1 MTRIK
6 GLGFDFG
13 REFLLG
19 KDSGYV
25 QKAQNGLYFFMSS
38 YHKFLTGVQM
48 DSQTWMMLSEKYLAP
63 TYARYPIVLVKGRG
77 TRLWD
82 MDGREYLDFVS
93 GLAVCNLGHCHPKVV
108 KAIQDQAEK
117 LIHVSNFYYIEPQI
131 RLASLLC
138 QYSFADNVFFSNS
151 GAEANEGGIKLAR
164 KHAKEKMRG
173 DRYEIITMEHSFHG
187 RTLATLTAT
196 AQEKFHKGYSPLM
209 PGFKYVPFNDP
220 EAVKNAIDSKTCA
233 VLVEPIQGEGGV
245 NCPSEGYLKTLRKIC
260 DETEILLIF
269 DEVQVGMG
277 RTGKLFAYEHEGVEP
292 DMLTLAKSLAGGVP
306 IGALLI
312 KKEIAESFK
321 PGDHAST
328 FGGNPLATAAGVA
341 ALTAILEEGMLE
353 NCKKVGDYFFYKLKE
368 MKGRFPFIHEVR
380 GRGLIIGME
389 LKVDGSSIVKE
400 MMGRGILINCT
411 MGNVLR
417 FLPPLIVTQEEVDQM
432 VRGLEEVFQGIAC

>member
-1 MTRIK
+1 
-6 GLGFDFG
+6 
-13 REFLLG
+13 
-19 KDSGYV
+19 
-25 QKAQNGLYFFMSS
+25 
-38 YHKFLTGVQM
+38 M
-48 DSQTWMMLSEKYLAP
+48 DSQTLMMLSEKVVAN
-63 TYARYPIVLVKGRG
+63 TYARYSVLLVRGKG
-77 TRLWD
+77 TRVWD
-82 MDGREYLDFVS
+82 WEGEEYLDFVS

-131 RLASLLC
+131 QLASLLC
-138 QYSFADNVFFSNS
+138 QNSFADKVFFCNS
-151 GAEANEGGIKLAR
+151 GAEANEGAMKLAR
-164 KHAKEKMRG
+164 KYAKEKMG
-173 DRYEIITMEHSFHG
+173 KDRHEIITMERSFHG

-196 AQEKFHKGYSPLM
+196 AQEKFHKGYEPLM
-209 PGFKYVPFNDP
+209 PGFKYVPFNDI

-233 VLVEPIQGEGGV
+233 ILLEPIQGEGGV

-260 DETEILLIF
+260 DETGILLIF

-312 KKEIAESFK
+312 KRGISDSFK

-341 ALTAILEEGMLE
+341 ALTTILEEGMLE
-353 NCKKVGDYFFYKLKE
+353 NCQKMGDYFLAQLKE
-368 MKGRFPFIHEVR
+368 IQGKFPFIKEVR
-380 GRGLIIGME
+380 GKGLILGME
-389 LKVDGSSIVKE
+389 LKIDGSSIVKE
-400 MMGRGILINCT
+400 MLKKKILINCT

-417 FLPPLIVTQEEVDQM
+417 FLPPLIVTQEEIDRVVM
-432 VRGLEEVFQGIAC
+432 ALEEVLQELKL

>member
-1 MTRIK
+1 
-6 GLGFDFG
+6 
-13 REFLLG
+13 
-19 KDSGYV
+19 
-25 QKAQNGLYFFMSS
+25 
-38 YHKFLTGVQM
+38 M
-48 DSQTWMMLSEKYLAP
+48 DSQTLMMLSEKVVAN
-63 TYARYPIVLVKGRG
+63 TYARYSVLLVRGKG
-77 TRLWD
+77 TRVWD
-82 MDGREYLDFVS
+82 WEGEEYLDFVS

-131 RLASLLC
+131 QLASLLC
-138 QYSFADNVFFSNS
+138 QNSFADKVFFCNS
-151 GAEANEGGIKLAR
+151 GAEANEGAMKLAR
-164 KHAKEKMRG
+164 KYAKEKMG
-173 DRYEIITMEHSFHG
+173 KDRHEIITMERSFHG

-196 AQEKFHKGYSPLM
+196 AQEKFHKGYEPLM
-209 PGFKYVPFNDP
+209 PGFKYVPFNDI

-233 VLVEPIQGEGGV
+233 IMLEPIQGEGGV

-260 DETEILLIF
+260 DETGILLIF

-312 KKEIAESFK
+312 KRGISDSFK

-341 ALTAILEEGMLE
+341 ALTTILEEGMLE
-353 NCKKVGDYFFYKLKE
+353 NCQKMGDYFLAQLKE
-368 MKGRFPFIHEVR
+368 IQGKFPFIKEVR
-380 GRGLIIGME
+380 GKGLILGME
-389 LKVDGSSIVKE
+389 LKIDGSSIVKE
-400 MMGRGILINCT
+400 MLKKKILINCT

-417 FLPPLIVTQEEVDQM
+417 FLPPLIVTQEEIDRV
-432 VRGLEEVFQGIAC
+432 VKALEEVFHELKL